1 MYRNSFRGRSNGGGR
16 SFGSSRPPQR
26 QFRGRGQQVST
37 VSESHFIKKASPL
50 QEEIAYVAKINF
62 ADLPVPEILK
72 QNIIKKGYTIP
83 TPIQD
88 ETITPILEGKDVV
101 GIANTGTGK
110 TAAFLIPLLNKVLKN
125 DSEKILIMVPTR
137 ELATQIYGELRS
149 LTWGMRVYGTLV
161 TGGAQMRNQ
170 IYELRRN
177 PHFVIGTPGRIKD
190 LMNKQILKLATFKT
204 FVLDE
209 VDRMLDMGFLP
220 DITFILGYM
229 PEVRHSLF
237 FSATIS
243 PNISTLIQ
251 RFTKN
256 PVTISVKKQDTAH
269 NVDQD
274 VIRVPQGQFKMNILE
289 DLLRKDDYKKVLIF
303 GRTKRGVDKI
313 YINLYDKG
321 FKVSS
326 IHGDKPQ
333 HKRNQAIRL
342 FKENTVTI
350 LVATDVASRGIDISD
365 ITHVINYDKPQTYED
380 YVHRIGRTGRGNKKG
395 IALTFLD

>member
-1 MYRNSFRGRSNGGGR
+1 MYRNSFRGRSNGRGR
-16 SFGSSRPPQR
+16 SFGYKPQR
-26 QFRGRGQQVST
+26 QFRGRGPVST
-37 VSESHFIKKASPL
+37 VSDSNFVKKASL
-50 QEEIAYVAKINF
+50 QQEEVAYIAKLNF
-62 ADLPVPEILK
+62 AELPIPAILK
-72 QNIIKKGYTIP
+72 QNIIKKGYTSP

-88 ETITPILEGKDVV
+88 ETIMPILEGKDVV

-110 TAAFLIPLLNKVLKN
+110 TAAFLLPLLSKVAQN
-125 DSEKILIMVPTR
+125 NNEKILIMVPTR

-149 LTWGMRVYGTLV
+149 LTWGMQVYATLV

-177 PHFVIGTPGRIKD
+177 PHFVIGTPGRLKD
-190 LMNKQILKLATFKT
+190 LMNKKILNLSTFKT

-229 PEVRHSLF
+229 PVVRHSLF

-243 PNISTLIQ
+243 PNISILIQ

-256 PVTISVKKQDTAH
+256 PVTISVKKQDTSH

-274 VIRVPQGQFKMNILE
+274 VIRVPQGQFKMNVLE
-289 DLLRKDDYKKVLIF
+289 DLLRKEDCKKVLIF

-333 HKRNQAIRL
+333 HKRNQAIRM
-342 FKENTVTI
+342 FKENVVKI
-350 LVATDVASRGIDISD
+350 LVATDVASRGIDIQD
-365 ITHVINYDKPQTYED
+365 ITHVINYDKPMTYED
-380 YVHRIGRTGRGNKKG
+380 YIHRIGRTGRGNKKG
-395 IALTFLD
+395 IALTFID